1 MLVRSVI
8 NLAYCTGRDL
18 WKGVAVQILAHPCLL
33 LLASAGEEKFN
44 RTVVP
49 LAVLGILIVR
59 GVGIPTYFIR

>member
-8 NLAYCTGRDL
+8 NLAYFTGRDL

-33 LLASAGEEKFN
+33 LASAGEEKFN
-44 RTVVP
+44 RTVLP
-49 LAVLGILIVR
+49 LAVLGIFIVR